1 MTILKKIFKVLSI
14 IITIL
19 FLLCIFS
26 VVYFIFSYKSWSK
39 NFEQSIPEEELVQSI
54 NEDVLKN
61 IETKVEEVTYS
72 SEDTAILELTPVE
85 VSYLILNSF
94 QGNGLVSLSSVYTK
108 PVEKGRW
115 NLYLKTKI
123 FNKLEMWLELKVRKE
138 ERETAE
144 IFFEDI
150 LVGENSLKS
159 FGAGNIITKAN
170 ATLSSAL
177 MTAEENG
184 FVGRTLT
191 NIELLSSGLVIK
203 MEKY

>member
-1 MTILKKIFKVLSI
+1 MMVLKKILKIFSI
-14 IITIL
+14 IISIL
-19 FLLCIFS
+19 SLLCIFS
-26 VVYFIFSYKSWSK
+26 VIYFIFSYKSWSK
-39 NFEQSIPEEELVQSI
+39 NFEQSIPEGELVQYVDK
-54 NEDVLKN
+54 DVLKD
-61 IETKVEEVTYS
+61 IETKIEEITYS

-85 VSYLILNSF
+85 VSYLTLNSF
-94 QGNGLVSLSSVYTK
+94 QENGLVSLSSVYTQ

-150 LVGENSLKS
+150 LVGGNSLKS
-159 FGAGNIITKAN
+159 FGASNIITKAN

-177 MTAEENG
+177 VTAEENG

-191 NIELLSSGLVIK
+191 NIELLLEGLVIK
-203 MEKY
+203 MERY